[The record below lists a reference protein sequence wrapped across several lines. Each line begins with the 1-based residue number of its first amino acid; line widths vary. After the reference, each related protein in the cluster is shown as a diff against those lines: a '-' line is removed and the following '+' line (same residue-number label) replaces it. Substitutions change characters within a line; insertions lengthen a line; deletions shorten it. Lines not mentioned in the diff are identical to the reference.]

1 MVWRTISSH
10 TCTMAP
16 SKRTAVYDEENIAM
30 DNHHH
35 HDEEGSTSRNH
46 HADRRKNKKV
56 KIMSN
61 SGQTEADRRLLRQRQ
76 RKLNEDILSGAV
88 GRSDEDESDEEP
100 TFQRMRKM
108 NNKLWDQVRYTREA
122 VLDSENVDLIAANAA
137 KQAES
142 LVQVPRYDAIR
153 LAQMLAK
160 KASVRTASGSTH
172 FGWKGFGFQVGLCF
186 NSLPSHVSFLYGP
199 LDANMEY
206 RVKERKKAEPRKK
219 QAAEKDTEEEE
230 HPEDIDQTQKKES
243 DGNELSAVE
252 AHMKIINK
260 TLRKRS
266 KEEMDAAISREDEY
280 ISKLSQEMGDC
291 DRDEK
296 DRIIEKKV
304 KQYKAEAQ
312 KVNAVQNL
320 FNPRSFT
327 QTVENIFHFSF
338 LVKENKASIEVRDAE
353 KAKALGWGG
362 PGPVIRPLKNNQL
375 EGEVLVPRQAIVSLN
390 MKDWRDMCKAYEVE
404 ASDVPHRG
412 TPASSGKNRRSEG

>member
-1 MVWRTISSH
+1 
-10 TCTMAP
+10 
-16 SKRTAVYDEENIAM
+16 M

-100 TFQRMRKM
+100 AFQRMRKI

-390 MKDWRDMCKAYEVE
+390 MKVCFVFNIYARLNAHLKSLEFSPQIDLCVFLLN
-404 ASDVPHRG
+404 S
-412 TPASSGKNRRSEG
+412 RRIGETCAKRMK